1 MRFLKYEFE
10 NKEQFDTLKDLHLT
24 DEDNNLIGVAVVE
37 VGHITIEEAILSEDG
52 EVIKE
57 AVYSDKFAV
66 DILWQSIEP
75 LTELESFEVYP
86 NPRGIHSFAGLD
98 YLYELEYYNKF
109 PELRPVEI

>member
-57 AVYSDKFAV
+57 AVLSSMYAV
-66 DILWQSIEP
+66 DMLYQTIEP
-75 LTELESFEVYP
+75 LTELEAFEVYP
-86 NPRGIHSFAGLD
+86 NPCGIHSFAGLD